1 MKKLFCTLLAALL
14 CAGAMALPAA
24 AADEEMIV
32 VNDDI
37 SVSADYDWTRLA
49 DQGITLNV
57 YNWGL
62 YISDGSDESV
72 DILSA
77 FTELTGI
84 EVNYT
89 TYDTNESL
97 YAKLKSGGADYDV
110 IIPSDYMIGKMINE
124 GMLEKLN
131 FDNIPNMAKIGEQYK
146 GLDYDPNDEYSV
158 PYTWGVVGLV
168 YNKTM
173 VDEAPTSWDVM
184 WDEKYENSI
193 LMFNNSRDA
202 FAIAAKRLDMSLNP
216 STVEEVETIAEE
228 LKAQKSLV
236 QAYVMDEIFD
246 KMEGGE
252 AALAPYYA
260 GDALVMMDENPDLG
274 FAIPEEGT
282 NYFVDAMCIPAGSKN
297 KEAAEMFINY
307 MCETSVGV
315 ANCDY
320 IGYSTPITE
329 VWEQL
334 PDDLK
339 YSEVAYPSEEVLAN
353 TEVFTVLPDEINA
366 AMDKAWSDMK
376 SYSEGGSSWLIPVGL
391 VVAVAGG
398 VLIQKLGMEKYV
410 EPFILSAGGVDVS
423 LPELTLRDRLTYARA
438 QMTGTLKKVFPYI
451 FVGVGVGAVI
461 HNWIPAGWVETLLGG
476 SNPFGVLLAV
486 VVGVPMYADI
496 FGTIPVAEAL
506 LAKGAQLGTVLA
518 FMMAVTTLS
527 LPSLI
532 MLRKAVRPQLLALF
546 VGVCV
551 AGIVAVG
558 YLFNVL
564 QVFFI

>member
-14 CAGAMALPAA
+14 CAGAMAMPAA

-37 SVSADYDWTRLA
+37 QVSADYDWTRLA

-72 DILSA
+72 DVLSA

-110 IIPSDYMIGKMINE
+110 
-124 GMLEKLN
+124 N
-131 FDNIPNMAKIGEQYK
+131 FDNTPNMAKIGEQYK

-168 YNKTM
+168 YNTTM
-173 VDEAPTSWDVM
+173 VDEAPTSWDAM

-202 FAIAAKRLDMSLNP
+202 FAIAAKRLGMSLNP
-216 STVEEVETIAEE
+216 TTVEEVETIAEE

-274 FAIPEEGT
+274 FVIPEEGT

-353 TEVFTVLPDEINA
+353 TEVFTVLPDDINA

-376 SYSEGGSSWLIPVGL
+376 SYSEGGSSWLIPVAL
-391 VVAVAGG
+391 VVAVA
-398 VLIQKLGMEKYV
+398 
-410 EPFILSAGGVDVS
+410 
-423 LPELTLRDRLTYARA
+423 
-438 QMTGTLKKVFPYI
+438 
-451 FVGVGVGAVI
+451 VI
-461 HNWIPAGWVETLLGG
+461 
-476 SNPFGVLLAV
+476 VLL
-486 VVGVPMYADI
+486 
-496 FGTIPVAEAL
+496 FW
-506 LAKGAQLGTVLA
+506 
-518 FMMAVTTLS
+518 S
-527 LPSLI
+527 RN
-532 MLRKAVRPQLLALF
+532 RKQQRED
-546 VGVCV
+546 
-551 AGIVAVG
+551 
-558 YLFNVL
+558 Y
-564 QVFFI
+564 